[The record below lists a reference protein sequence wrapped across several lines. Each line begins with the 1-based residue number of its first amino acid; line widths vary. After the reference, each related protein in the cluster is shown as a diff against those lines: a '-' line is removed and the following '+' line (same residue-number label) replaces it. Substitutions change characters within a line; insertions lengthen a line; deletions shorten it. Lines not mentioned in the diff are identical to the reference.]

1 MVQNILIPREKEV
14 EYISATV
21 IINLDMDRLK
31 QGSDELDL
39 ISNETGE
46 EDPIRIYLVMST
58 NFE

>member
-39 ISNETGE
+39 VSNETGE
-46 EDPIRIYLVMST
+46 ECPIRIYLVMST